1 MSISMSMSSTVS
13 STGEFLPLLIA
24 GSTASGKSALALAL
38 AKQINGRIIN
48 ADSLQVYDTLRQLTA
63 RPSAQE
69 EAQAPHALYGH
80 VAAGAP
86 YSVGVWQEQA
96 LAQIQQA
103 QAAGQVPIVVGG
115 TGLYFKSLTDGL
127 VDLPEIPSDVRE
139 HWRRRLEA
147 IGLAEL
153 YAELHQRDP
162 PLAERLQP
170 TDKQRILRGLEV
182 WAATGTRLSDWQKIK
197 PQAPLTQAHRI
208 LLLPDRDWLYAR
220 CNLRFEQ
227 MMQGAA
233 LEEVEALAALHLPLE
248 TTIRKALGVSQILD
262 FVQGNLTREQAIE
275 QAQQATRRYAKRQ
288 MTWFRNQM
296 TGWESFSEQ
305 DYTDNY
311 DKIFSFISQNSL
323 TTT

>member
-1 MSISMSMSSTVS
+1 MSTSSTIS
-13 STGEFLPLLIA
+13 PTGEFLPLLIA

-38 AKQINGRIIN
+38 AKQVNGRIIN

-63 RPSAQE
+63 RPSLEE

-86 YSVGVWQEQA
+86 YNVGIWQEQA

-115 TGLYFKSLTDGL
+115 TGLYFKSLTEGL
-127 VDLPEIPSDVRE
+127 VDLPEIPPRVRE
-139 HWRRRLEA
+139 HWRQRLEA
-147 IGLAEL
+147 IGVAGL
-153 YAELHQRDP
+153 YAELQQSDA

-182 WAATGTRLSDWQKIK
+182 REATGTRLSDWQRIK
-197 PQAPLTQAHRI
+197 PQAPLSQAHKI

-227 MMQGAA
+227 MMQGEA
-233 LEEVEALAALHLPLE
+233 LAEVEALAALELTAE
-248 TTIRKALGVSQILD
+248 ATIQKALGVSEIMGFLN
-262 FVQGNLTREQAIE
+262 GSLTREQAIE

-296 TGWESFSEQ
+296 VGWETFPEQ
-305 DYTDNY
+305 DYTDNH
-311 DKIFSFISQNSL
+311 DKIFSFITKNSL